1 MLLRKIFRFINGRLF
16 ILGLVLLVQMAVI
29 LTGILILNDHYPLI
43 SAFYTLLSIVLVL
56 LLINNTEQNP
66 STKMAWIIV
75 IMLMPILGAAIY
87 MMLGSH
93 YASRKLRRAV
103 NAEVNSSLGYMHN
116 RESIIRTL
124 DSIDPAAA
132 SQCRYLLQTC
142 GVPPFAAR
150 DTEYF
155 TSGEAA
161 FPRILEE
168 LNSAEKYIFIE
179 SFIVEPGLFW
189 DSMLEIMTAK
199 AAAGVDVR
207 VMYDD
212 IGCLQTLPMN
222 YRQQLEK
229 RGIKCTIFNPVKARI
244 DTGINNRD
252 HRKIIIIDG
261 KRAFV
266 GGLNLADEYINRR
279 ERFGYWKDSMLLF
292 GGGAVAAMNLIFLQ
306 SWNLYAP
313 DRRLAYTDYCTLNE
327 AAIAETPDDYYYG
340 GCIQPLHDNPF
351 DGEHIGETAFMN
363 IINAAN
369 DYIYINTPYFIVD
382 NELLVALQVAAKRG
396 VDVRICTPHIPDK
409 WYVHMMTQ
417 AYYPPLQKAG
427 VKVMEFTPGF
437 NHTKSIVADDKIGF
451 VGTINCDYRS
461 FYHHFECG
469 VLMYGVDN
477 VLAAM
482 KQDFLVTEQVC
493 TPAEECTRYT
503 PLHLKILRSL
513 LRLFAPL
520 M

>member
-1 MLLRKIFRFINGRLF
+1 MLLRRIFRFINGRLF

-29 LTGILILNDHYPLI
+29 LGGILVLNEHYPLI
-43 SAFYTLLSIVLVL
+43 SAFYTLLSIALVL
-56 LLINNTEQNP
+56 LLINNQEQNP
-66 STKMAWIIV
+66 STKLAWIIV
-75 IMLMPILGAAIY
+75 IMLLPILGAAIY
-87 MMLGSH
+87 MMLGSKR
-93 YASRKLRRAV
+93 ASHRLRTAV
-103 NAEVNSSLGYMHN
+103 NAEVASSLGAMPD
-116 RESIIRTL
+116 RSAVIRAL
-124 DSIDPAAA
+124 AKVDPVAA
-132 SQCRYLLQTC
+132 SQCRYLLKTC
-142 GVPPFAAR
+142 AIPPFAAR

-161 FPRILEE
+161 HPRILAE
-168 LNSAEKYIFIE
+168 LKAAEKYIFVE
-179 SFIVEPGLFW
+179 SFIIEEGDFW
-189 DSMLEIMTAK
+189 NSILDVLQER

-212 IGCLQTLPMN
+212 IGCLQTLPIN
-222 YRQQLEK
+222 YRQKLESL
-229 RGIKCTIFNPVKARI
+229 GIKCAIFNPVKARI

-252 HRKIIIIDG
+252 HRKIMVIDG
-261 KRAFV
+261 RRAFV

-279 ERFGYWKDSMLLF
+279 ERFGYWKDSLLLF
-292 GGGAVAAMNLIFLQ
+292 GGGAVAGLSLIFLQ

-313 DRRLAYTDYCTLNE
+313 DRRLDYTEYCRLNK
-327 AAIAETPDDYYYG
+327 AACSETPNDYAQ

-351 DGEHIGETAFMN
+351 DGEHIGESAFMN
-363 IINAAN
+363 IINTAT

-382 NELLVALQVAAKRG
+382 NEMLMALQLAAKRG

-437 NHTKSIVADDKIGF
+437 NHTKSIVADDKVGF

-469 VLMYGVDN
+469 VLLYGVDN
-477 VLAAM
+477 VLSVM
-482 KQDFLVTEQVC
+482 KEDFLATEAVC
-493 TPAEECTRYT
+493 TPAEECTRYI
-503 PLHLKILRSL
+503 PLHWMILRSL

-520 M
+520 L

>member
-1 MLLRKIFRFINGRLF
+1 MFLRKLFRFLNARLF

-29 LTGILILNDHYPLI
+29 LTGILILNEHYTLI
-43 SAFYTLLSIVLVL
+43 SAFYTLLSVTIVLM
-56 LLINNTEQNP
+56 LINNQEQNP
-66 STKMAWIIV
+66 STKLAWIIV
-75 IMLMPILGAAIY
+75 IMLLPILGAAIY
-87 MMLGSH
+87 MMFGSH
-93 YASRKLRRAV
+93 YASRRLRKAV
-103 NAEVNSSLGYMHN
+103 NTEVAHSLGTMPDH
-116 RESIIRTL
+116 EEVISAL
-124 DSIDPAAA
+124 AKLDPAAA
-132 SQCRYLLQTC
+132 SQCRYLLQTTAI
-142 GVPPFAAR
+142 PPFAAK

-155 TSGEAA
+155 CSGEEAWQ
-161 FPRILEE
+161 RILTE
-168 LNSAEKYIFIE
+168 LQAAEKYIFIE
-179 SFIVEPGLFW
+179 SFIIEEGVFW
-189 DSMLEIMTAK
+189 NSILNALIER

-212 IGCLQTLPMN
+212 IGCLKTLPMN
-222 YRQQLEK
+222 YRQKLENY
-229 RGIKCTIFNPVKARI
+229 GIKCTVFNPVKTRI

-252 HRKIIIIDG
+252 HRKIMIIDG
-261 KRAFV
+261 EKAFI
-266 GGLNLADEYINRR
+266 GGINLADEYVNER
-279 ERFGYWKDSMLLF
+279 ERFGYWKDSVLLL
-292 GGGAVAAMNLIFLQ
+292 GGGAVSGLTLIFLQ

-313 DRRLAYTDYCTLNE
+313 NRRLDYAEYCTPE
-327 AAIAETPDDYYYG
+327 PAAPEDFAN

-351 DGEHIGETAFMN
+351 DGEHIGESAFINM
-363 IINAAN
+363 INAAN
-369 DYIYINTPYFIVD
+369 NYIYINTPYFIVD
-382 NELLVALQVAAKRG
+382 NEMLMALQLAAKRG

-427 VKVMEFTPGF
+427 VRVMEFTPGF

-469 VLMYGVDN
+469 VLLYGVSD
-477 VLAAM
+477 VLHTM
-482 KQDFLVTEQVC
+482 KEDFLATESVC

-503 PLHLKILRSL
+503 PLHLRILRTL